1 MKPASAVSS
10 PSAAIRRIVIV
21 EDQTAIREMM
31 KGAVEALEGYRVI
44 AHAGDLEE
52 AGRLCR
58 QQQPDILVLDLAL
71 PSGSGFDLI
80 PGLREACPRT
90 RVVIFSGHL
99 RLGIIRRALL
109 SGAHGFVEK
118 TAALEE
124 FHRALRAAGS
134 GQVYFS
140 RFASEQV
147 RQLVRSDAKGAH
159 RTVRLTERERGVL
172 HLIAE
177 GLGSKQISDK
187 LGLSRH
193 TIGNVRARLAR
204 KTGLRGVARLSR
216 YAVQIGLIADAVD
229 GAVDPI

>member
-1 MKPASAVSS
+1 MKSASAVPS
-10 PSAAIRRIVIV
+10 PPAATRRIVIV

-31 KGAVEALEGYRVI
+31 KGAVEALEGYHVI
-44 AHAGDLEE
+44 AHAGDLGE

-58 QQQPDILVLDLAL
+58 QQQPDILVLDLTL

-80 PGLREACPRT
+80 PGLRATCPRT

-99 RLGIIRRALL
+99 RPGIIRRALL

-118 TAALEE
+118 TAPLGE
-124 FHRALRAAGS
+124 FHDALRAAGS

-147 RQLVRSDAKGAH
+147 RQLVQREPRGPH
-159 RTVRLTERERGVL
+159 RTVRLTEREKGVL
-172 HLIAE
+172 RLIAE
-177 GLGSKQISDK
+177 GLGSKQISGA

-216 YAVQIGLIADAVD
+216 YAVQIGLISDAVE
-229 GAVDPI
+229 GAADPV